1 MFVWPRMASIVI
13 ICTICS
19 VSVSLINAILP
30 QTRNSYAVLSKERNC
45 CRYNCCRKIMNKSTS
60 VSCENCNCKCIPYVE
75 LLKEFNPEK
84 VTDLR
89 LNHNQIENLTRNI
102 FIKFPNLINLSIT
115 DNRIR
120 SVDRNAFSGMD
131 QLRLLNLTWNKMAS
145 FSDNVFAPLRQ
156 LTVIGLDHTTSG
168 KCDNFNS
175 MSFGSNTN
183 STLKTISLKYNRLF
197 DFPKFRRNSSKL
209 SLLPLIESFDMEHN
223 YLRILKAENLLGLEN
238 VENLYFGNNQ
248 IKFIENDSFMN
259 LRKLKVLI
267 LDKNN
272 LGQVSN
278 HAFWSVSLQFLSLAD
293 SDRFVLNETIQVNFE
308 KIPELR
314 ILNIRNANIK
324 HESVNRTSLFTN
336 CKKMIELNMQG
347 TKMLSF
353 QAKEYLQ
360 HFTSLKKLNLI
371 ANNIETVDRET
382 YEPFAATLKEL
393 HLGYNRISMIN
404 ITSLPAL
411 LWTQLDF
418 IDLSGNPWSCDC
430 RIVWFKSWLQHNIN
444 RAFTA
449 ENRNQY
455 RCNFDADGVSVPLLD
470 FKKLNQVICA
480 TVQTDA
486 CFISTLICVLTFNAT
501 LTFMSILHRFRW
513 HIRYWYF
520 KYKVD
525 KLTIEEFFYI
535 TISINIFFITE
546 K

>member
-1 MFVWPRMASIVI
+1 MLVRPRRANIVM
-13 ICTICS
+13 ICTICF

-30 QTRNSYAVLSKERNC
+30 QSRNSYAVLSKGLNCCLHNC
-45 CRYNCCRKIMNKSTS
+45 CRRIMNKSSS
-60 VSCENCNCKCIPYVE
+60 VSCEKCHCTCIPYVE
-75 LLKEFNPEK
+75 LKKFNPK
-84 VTDLR
+84 KLTDLR
-89 LNHNQIENLTRNI
+89 LNYNLLKNLTPRC
-102 FIKFPNLINLSIT
+102 FEKFPNLINLSIT

-120 SVDRNAFSGMD
+120 FMDPNAFAGLD
-131 QLRLLNLTWNKMAS
+131 QLRLLNLTWNKMSS
-145 FSDNVFAPLRQ
+145 FPDNVFAPLRQ

-175 MSFGSNTN
+175 MSFGSYN
-183 STLKTISLKYNRLF
+183 STLKAVSLKYNRLF
-197 DFPKFRRNSSKL
+197 DSPKFLRNSSKL
-209 SLLPLIESFDMEHN
+209 SLLPFVESFDMEHN
-223 YLRILKAENLLGLEN
+223 YLRSLKAEKFLGLEN

-248 IKFIENDSFMN
+248 IKFIENDCFMD
-259 LRKLKVLI
+259 LKKLKVLI
-267 LDKNN
+267 MDKNN
-272 LGQVSN
+272 LGQVSS

-308 KIPELR
+308 KIPDLR

-324 HESVNRTSLFTN
+324 HESVKRASLFAN
-336 CKKMIELNMQG
+336 CKKMVELNMQG

-360 HFTSLKKLNLI
+360 HFTNLKKLNLI

-382 YEPFAATLKEL
+382 YEPFATTLKEL
-393 HLGYNRISMIN
+393 HLGNNRISMIN

-444 RAFTA
+444 RTFTA
-449 ENRNQY
+449 DNRNQY
-455 RCNFDADGVSVPLLD
+455 RCNFNTDGVSVPLLD
-470 FKKLNQVICA
+470 FTKLNQVICA

-486 CFISTLICVLTFNAT
+486 CFISSLICVLAFNAT
-501 LTFMSILHRFRW
+501 SIFMSILHRFRW

-520 KYKVD
+520 KYKVRSPTNH
-525 KLTIEEFFYI
+525 LSNFHI
-535 TISINIFFITE
+535 TIPINIFS
-546 K
+546 